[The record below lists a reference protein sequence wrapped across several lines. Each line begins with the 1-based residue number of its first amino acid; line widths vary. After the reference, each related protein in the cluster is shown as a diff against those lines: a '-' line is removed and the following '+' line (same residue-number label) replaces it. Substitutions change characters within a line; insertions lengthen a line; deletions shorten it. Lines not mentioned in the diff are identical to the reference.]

1 MVSDGDKTVVS
12 RAQSGNDEKAGKVGH
27 KIMAGLAAA
36 GSALIARKALAVRWR
51 QLVGK
56 EPPEEPANPHTRLAE
71 AAGWAAASAGVI
83 AAAQVMAR
91 RKVAA
96 TWRSAS
102 GELPPGLTD
111 H

>member
-1 MVSDGDKTVVS
+1 MVSDDDK
-12 RAQSGNDEKAGKVGH
+12 DKAGKTGH
-27 KIMAGLAAA
+27 KIMAGVAAA
-36 GSALIARKALAVRWR
+36 GSALIARKALTVGWR
-51 QLVGK
+51 KIVGK
-56 EPPEEPANPHTRLAE
+56 EPPAEPANPDTRLVE

-96 TWRSAS
+96 TWRNAS

-111 H
+111 HDK

>member
-1 MVSDGDKTVVS
+1 MVSEDGNGHD
-12 RAQSGNDEKAGKVGH
+12 DKAGKFGH
-27 KIMAGLAAA
+27 KIMAGVAAA
-36 GSALIARKALAVRWR
+36 TSALVARKALTAGWR
-51 QLVGK
+51 TLTGK
-56 EPPEEPANPHTRLAE
+56 EPPEEPANPDTRLAE

-83 AAAQVMAR
+83 AAAQVIAR

-111 H
+111 HGK

>member
-1 MVSDGDKTVVS
+1 MVSADDKAS
-12 RAQSGNDEKAGKVGH
+12 DEKAGKVGH
-27 KIMAGLAAA
+27 KIMAGVAAA
-36 GSALIARKALAVRWR
+36 GSAVIARKALTVSWR
-51 QLVGK
+51 KIVGK
-56 EPPEEPANPHTRLAE
+56 EPPDEPANPDTRLAE

-111 H
+111 HDK